1 MRNENGERIILEK
14 AAAENYKMYLERT
27 ELYKRFGYDIEAE
40 RKFLI
45 DKTEPLYGD
54 ILEVGTGKGYLAVI
68 LAKEGHNFISLDI
81 SEEEQ
86 KFARLHLKHLGL
98 EEKVDFKI
106 GNAENL
112 SFADKSFDI
121 VISSHLVHHLDNP
134 FKVIGEF
141 IRVVSYEGKII
152 LSDFSK
158 EGLEI
163 VDKVHQSEGRRH
175 QASPIGLKD
184 IEKYFQHKGFNI
196 EGYQNKFQ
204 DVLVAYHPII

>member
-14 AAAENYKMYLERT
+14 AAENYKMYLERT
-27 ELYKRFGYDIEAE
+27 ELYKKFGYDIEAE
-40 RKFLI
+40 RKFLL
-45 DKTEPLYGD
+45 DKSEPLYGD

-68 LAKEGHNFISLDI
+68 LAKEGHSFISLDI

-86 KFARLHLKHLGL
+86 KFAQLHLKHLGL
-98 EEKVDFKI
+98 EGRVDFKI

-121 VISSHLVHHLDNP
+121 VISAHLIHHLNDL
-134 FKVIGEF
+134 FKVIDEF

-158 EGLEI
+158 EGLTI

-175 QASPIGLKD
+175 QTSPVGLKD
-184 IEKYFQHKGFNI
+184 IEKYLLKKGFIVENCN
-196 EGYQNKFQ
+196 NKFQ
-204 DVLVAYHPII
+204 EVLIAYHQFM